1 MRHKRNNEK
10 NGRLTS
16 KHVKAETDL
25 KQSVEEW
32 LIKTKFVNSF
42 VCLERQGLV

>member
-16 KHVKAETDL
+16 KRVKAETDL
-25 KQSVEEW
+25 KQSVEVW

-42 VCLERQGLV
+42 IGLKRQ